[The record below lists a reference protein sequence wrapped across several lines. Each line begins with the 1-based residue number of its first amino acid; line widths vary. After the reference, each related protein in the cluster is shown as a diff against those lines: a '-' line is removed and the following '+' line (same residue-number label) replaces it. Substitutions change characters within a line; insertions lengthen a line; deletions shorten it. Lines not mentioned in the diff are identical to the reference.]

1 MFTATVLLKIKK
13 FHPMSGVYGKGKY
26 ISAVINP
33 PQDTSPPPPLVPPV
47 FSGDGQSIT
56 ISIPATYWGGVA
68 LTFQLPD
75 PKYVLLGVAFKSN
88 EGSVSQTEF
97 PALSTSRDANG
108 SQMTMLDSCDTT
120 QDEVFLDYL
129 ILVQQ
134 VSTGNIGAIDP
145 EIETEVIPE

>member
-1 MFTATVLLKIKK
+1 MYTATVLLQIKK
-13 FHPMSGVYGKGKY
+13 FTHMSGVYGKGRY
-26 ISAVINP
+26 IKAVINP
-33 PQDTSPPPPLVPPV
+33 PTDTSPPPYPKVPV

-56 ISIPATYWGGVA
+56 ISIPSTYWGGVS

-75 PKYVLLGVAFKSN
+75 PAYVLLGVAFKSDG
-88 EGSVSQTEF
+88 GSVAQAEF

-108 SQMTMLDSCDTT
+108 SQLTMLDACD
-120 QDEVFLDYL
+120 DDGEEVFLDYL

-145 EIETEVIPE
+145 DIDTEIIPE